1 MAQSPRQSKLFAAE
15 DYQNI
20 YRSFKNVD
28 FRSYDFESIKASLV
42 EYINRNYPEDFNDYI
57 ESSEYI
63 ALIELLSYMGTS
75 LSYRSDM
82 NTRENLMDT
91 ADRRESVVRLSQMLN
106 YQPSRNLPARGLF
119 KLSGIETTES
129 VEDSLGRNLA
139 NTTIFWND
147 PNNQD
152 SYDQFT
158 NILNAA
164 FLPSSPFGKP
174 VKRGVVDGINTDLY
188 RLENVKNLQVTYPVQ
203 VSVNGEQIPFDI
215 TNVDFTDGGTFFE
228 RHPDPNG
235 GFHLA
240 YRNDGQGFASPNTG
254 FFVHFRQGELSNYD
268 YAYQFPEES
277 RVEEIAATNI
287 NEQDVYVQEISDDGT
302 IVEKWTKV
310 EYSRGN
316 ENVVYNSIDNDERT
330 IYSILSGANDAIS
343 IQYPDGN
350 FGEVPTGIMRTWARS
365 SANRKLVV
373 RPDEAT
379 DIEIT
384 IPYIGRNTQT
394 YFLRLI
400 FGLEETNTNSAPSE
414 TNEDIKVRA
423 PQVYYTQE
431 RMVNNK
437 DYNVFPLT
445 QGNEIVKLRT
455 INRTH
460 SGHSRYIPLNDPT
473 GFHQSL
479 LINASDGAFYRDS
492 QMPSSE
498 IGFNPDIDSP
508 SNVTSTGVE
517 SLLRNRELENFFYDE
532 YIVDFKN
539 FMSNEYVSSGDPN
552 NEYAKDNVFLHLH
565 NAVWKTRTDSATDNV
580 GSFYGNDGQY
590 EIGRTFNERRHGWW
604 KYIDEGSV
612 IKFASAGSSKQYT
625 TAKVLS
631 ISSDRLTLTLDNN
644 VTNMWKIIEVLPPFR
659 TTFNIAEREEIN
671 KKVALAENFGIEYVI
686 DNTIDNSSIN
696 NLGWKLT
703 PNSVLDFSISNSS
716 GAGDTAQLKR
726 WLIRAT
732 YEVSNITELRYKL
745 ETRGSRYIFESES
758 DVRFFY
764 DSENQKN
771 FSSDNLVSGLDEIII
786 SGSNNDVDVMENWV
800 LTGGGENPRRWRL
813 SEGTNAGL
821 TYPDE
826 FIVLGARSASP
837 DNVLAILNDNGDNPN
852 LDISD
857 NIIDGVLYFS
867 GFSSFDVTD
876 QALTTVSNIPL
887 GSTISLSSSS
897 NAAKLEKDYVL
908 NTFKPY
914 YEPSGFLNTAKIE
927 VVAADI
933 NNDGIPDD
941 PFLFTNVVGENDLVF
956 HETVLDANGDDY
968 TRVWSTVWTDL
979 RAEKPTLDGKTIFD
993 DVSYTDVVDTG
1004 LFLTLDSFYAE
1015 TLKTLEYAV
1024 IYYLLMG
1031 NTNLESLLNDY
1042 NTEIFREARDSDTNK
1057 IITTPTSTFIP
1068 MIKVTVNSINLAN
1081 MATDASRRIA
1091 EQIDEEGRGF
1101 TAEEAA
1107 SQAVDYLASL
1117 RSDSRVFVEENDFTH
1132 QVFNGRSYTL
1142 NTDEVNS
1149 ESFEYKWRH
1158 FSPANNRIDPSTSN
1172 IMDMILLTQIY
1183 YDEVSK
1189 WKTDGGTLRQ
1199 FPVAPTTE
1207 ELRANFSDLD
1217 NYKMMSDEIVFGSSS
1232 FKVLFGQ
1239 QAKPE
1244 LRAKFN
1250 VVKVPSTTLTNNEIK
1265 SKVVELIDDYF
1276 DVDNWD
1282 FGETFYFTELAAY
1295 IHKNMAG
1302 IIGSIVLV
1310 PESLE
1315 SQFGNL
1321 FQVKSAPNELFLSTA
1336 QVSDVA
1342 IVNTLTE
1349 NNMRL

>member
-20 YRSFKNVD
+20 YRSFKSVD
-28 FRSYDFESIKASLV
+28 FRAYDFESIKSSLV
-42 EYINRNYPEDFNDYI
+42 EYVRRNYPEDFNDYI
-57 ESSEYI
+57 ESSEFI
-63 ALIELLSYMGTS
+63 ALIELLSYLGTS

-119 KLSGIETTES
+119 KLTGVETTES

-158 NILNAA
+158 NVLNAA

-174 VKRGVVDGINTDLY
+174 VKRGNVDGVNTDLY
-188 RLENVKNLQVTYPVQ
+188 RLENVKDLQVAYPVQ
-203 VSVNGEQIPFDI
+203 VVVNGEQLPFDI
-215 TNVDFTDGGTFFE
+215 ANVDFTDGGTFFE

-254 FFVHFRQGELSNYD
+254 FFVHFRQGELINYD

-277 RVEEIAATNI
+277 RVEAISATNV
-287 NEQDVYVQEISDDGT
+287 NEHDVYVQEISDDGT
-302 IVEKWTKV
+302 IVEEWTKV

-316 ENVVYNSIDNDERT
+316 ENVVYNSIDNDDRT
-330 IYSILSGANDAIS
+330 IYSLLSGANDSIS
-343 IQYPDGN
+343 VQYPDGN
-350 FGEVPTGIMRTWARS
+350 FGEVPTGIMRVWART

-373 RPDEAT
+373 RPDEAK

-384 IPYIGRNTQT
+384 IPYIGSNDQT

-400 FGLEETNTNSAPSE
+400 FGLEETNANSAPSE
-414 TNEDIKVRA
+414 TNDEVKVRA
-423 PQVYYTQE
+423 PQAYYTQN

-437 DYNVFPLT
+437 DYNVLPLT
-445 QGNEIVKLRT
+445 YGNEIVKLRT

-479 LINASDGAFYRDS
+479 LVNASDGAFYRDN
-492 QMPSSE
+492 QMPSEE
-498 IGFNPDIDSP
+498 IGYDPSIDVASY
-508 SNVTSTGVE
+508 VTSTGVE

-532 YIVDFKN
+532 YLVDFKR
-539 FMSNEYVSSGDPN
+539 FMSNNYQSTGNPDI
-552 NEYAKDNVFLHLH
+552 EYAKDNVFLHLH
-565 NAVWKTRTDSATDNV
+565 DEVWVTVTSAARDNV
-580 GSFYGNDGQY
+580 GHFSFNGGIA
-590 EIGRTFNERRHGWW
+590 EIGRTFDERAHGWW
-604 KYIDEGSV
+604 KYMSEGSV
-612 IKFASAGSSKQYT
+612 VKFAETSSSKNYV

-631 ISSDRLTLTLDNN
+631 ISSDRKTLTLDNN
-644 VTNMWKIIEVLPPFR
+644 IANGWKIIEVLPQFR
-659 TTFNIAEREEIN
+659 TTFNDTERTNIN
-671 KKVALAENFGIEYVI
+671 KAISQTSNFGIEYVI
-686 DNTIDNSSIN
+686 DNTIDSSSIN
-696 NLGWKLT
+696 NLGWKVT
-703 PNSVLDFSISNSS
+703 PNSVLDFSITTSS

-726 WLIRAT
+726 WLLRAT
-732 YEVSNITELRYKL
+732 YEVSNLTDLRYKF

-771 FSSDNLVSGLDEIII
+771 FSSDKLVSGIDEIII
-786 SGSNNDVDVMENWV
+786 SGSNNDVDVSEQWV
-800 LTGGGENPRRWRL
+800 LTGGTNQPRRWRL
-813 SEGTNAGL
+813 TDSTNAGL

-837 DNVLAILNDNGDNPN
+837 ENVIATLSINGNDT
-852 LDISD
+852 DISS
-857 NIIDGVLYFS
+857 NIVNGVLYFS
-867 GFSSFDVTD
+867 EFTAFDVTD
-876 QALTTVSNIPL
+876 TALTNVSNIPL
-887 GSTISLSSSS
+887 GASVSLSSSS
-897 NAAKLEKDYVL
+897 NAARLEKDYVL
-908 NTFKPY
+908 NTMRPY
-914 YEPSGFLNTAKIE
+914 YEASGFLNTAKIE
-927 VVAADI
+927 VVSADI

-941 PFLFTNVVGENDLVF
+941 PFLFTNVVGTNDLVF
-956 HETVLDANGDDY
+956 HETVMDANGDDF
-968 TRVWSTVWTDL
+968 TRLWSTAWTDI
-979 RAEKPTLDGKTIFD
+979 RTEKPTLYNDIIFNDITYD
-993 DVSYTDVVDTG
+993 DVVSTG
-1004 LFLTLDSFYAE
+1004 LFLTDDVYYAGLLE
-1015 TLKTLEYAV
+1015 TLEYAV
-1024 IYYLLMG
+1024 LFYLLNGNG
-1031 NTNLESLLNDY
+1031 NTESLQNDFA
-1042 NTEIFREARDSDTNK
+1042 TEIFRETRDTDTNK
-1057 IITTPTSTFIP
+1057 IVTVPTSTFIP
-1068 MIKVTVNSINLAN
+1068 MIKVTVDSNNLSN
-1081 MATDASRRIA
+1081 MTTDVNRRIA
-1091 EQIDEEGRGF
+1091 EQIRDNGRGF
-1101 TAEEAA
+1101 TEAEAMQEAFE
-1107 SQAVDYLASL
+1107 YL
-1117 RSDSRVFVEENDFTH
+1117 DSARADSKIFIPNNDTSH
-1132 QVFNGRSYTL
+1132 HVANGRSYTL
-1142 NTDEVNS
+1142 NTDSSVK

-1172 IMDMILLTQIY
+1172 IMDMILLTQTY
-1183 YDEVSK
+1183 YDEVIK
-1189 WKTDGGTLRQ
+1189 WKVSNNALKQ
-1199 FPVAPTTE
+1199 FPIAPTTE

-1217 NYKMMSDEIVFGSSS
+1217 SYKMMSDEIIFGSSS

-1244 LRAKFN
+1244 LRAKFK
-1250 VVKVPSTTLTNNEIK
+1250 VVKVPSTTYTNNEIK
-1265 SKVVELIDDYF
+1265 SKVIELVDAYF
-1276 DVDNWD
+1276 NVSNWD

-1302 IIGSIVLV
+1302 TIGSVVLV

-1321 FQVKSAPNELFLSTA
+1321 FQVKSTPNELFLSTA
-1336 QVSDVA
+1336 QVSDVT
-1342 IVNTLTE
+1342 IVDTLTE